1 MEREILIANTKTQK
15 RSKITTSATTLGE
28 LKADLRV
35 AGIDYNNMTFTE
47 GISKTQL
54 LNDDTQLPQNVM
66 YKGQPTNNL
75 VILLTNT
82 KKNISSGA
90 MTRKEAF
97 QAIKDNNLQDTVK
110 KKFGRNFTQVSTSDL
125 LALIAQNDNA
135 EATETLDDKPVNTE
149 DKGIMDPEF
158 EEEDIVTD
166 KLEEEEEE
174 KEGKEEKEEEMDE
187 NLPDYIEDIITDID
201 MSDIEDSLHVH
212 IAMLVNYDVLS
223 VADLEILKNNI
234 ERLIKVAK
242 KEKGTSKTKATPK
255 PSVSTSDGS
264 ITEDDIDDMLDE
276 LGV

>member
-28 LKADLRV
+28 LKADLRA
-35 AGIDYNNMTFTE
+35 AGIDYSNMTFTE

-54 LNDDTQLPQNVM
+54 LNDDTQLPQNIM

-90 MTRKEAF
+90 MTRKEAY
-97 QAIKDNNLQDTVK
+97 QAIKDNNLQDAVK
-110 KKFGRNFTQVSTSDL
+110 EEFGRNFTQVPTSDL
-125 LALIAQNDNA
+125 LVFLAQNS
-135 EATETLDDKPVNTE
+135 TSETAKVLEEEPTDTE

-158 EEEDIVTD
+158 EDEDTTD
-166 KLEEEEEE
+166 TE
-174 KEGKEEKEEEMDE
+174 DE
-187 NLPDYIEDIITDID
+187 YLPAYV
-201 MSDIEDSLHVH
+201 SDILTDTNIVFPVDSLYVH
-212 IAMLVNYDVLS
+212 IVMLTDSNVLS
-223 VADLEILKNNI
+223 VDDLEELKDNI
-234 ERLIKVAK
+234 DHLIKVAK
-242 KEKGTSKTKATPK
+242 EVKGTSKVEAAPK

-264 ITEDDIDDMLDE
+264 ITEDDIDGMLTE